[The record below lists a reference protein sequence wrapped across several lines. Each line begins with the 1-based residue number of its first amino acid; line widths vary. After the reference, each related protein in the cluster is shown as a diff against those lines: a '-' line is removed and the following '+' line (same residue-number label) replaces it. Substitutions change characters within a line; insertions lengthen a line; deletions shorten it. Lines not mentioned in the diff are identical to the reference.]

1 MLITHTGAAIDRED
15 FRDEDELQALIFDH
29 PELLGSDDSR
39 ELVSVKRE
47 LPTPAGRVDL
57 LAVSP
62 GGILTV
68 VEVKLAR
75 NPQSRRE
82 VLAQIFDYVSAL
94 SDFSYFDLN
103 KASGNEL
110 AKIIDGFDD
119 SESLPNQIEEKLRN
133 CLTRL
138 VIAVDESSDDLRR
151 LVEFMTNYTKISVSL
166 VEIQKYNKDGEI
178 VYSSNVIISPRDMQA
193 NKVGKQASDYPVLD
207 KIVKQ
212 WQDAGDNPRAKIS
225 NRSWRQLRVDGWPS
239 ALHYEFIT
247 THRDPR
253 IFVRLDNELGAN
265 DPRCDKVSEAMD
277 EFVGIKIKGRKL
289 QARVRTRSG
298 AGRIMFVA
306 LEPDESD
313 KAVEFMKELVG
324 LTKEKVGKALKP

>member
-1 MLITHTGAAIDRED
+1 MLITQAGAAIDRED
-15 FRDEDELQALIFDH
+15 FKDEDELQALIYNH
-29 PELLGSDDSR
+29 PELLCCEDAQ

-47 LPTPAGRVDL
+47 LPTPAGRIDL

-62 GGILTV
+62 SGILTV

-166 VEIQKYNKDGEI
+166 VEIQKYNKDSEI
-178 VYSSNVIISPRDMQA
+178 VYSSNVIISPRDMQV

-212 WQDAGDNPRAKIS
+212 WQNSGDNPRAQIS

-253 IFVRLDNELGAN
+253 IFVRLDNELGTN
-265 DPRCDKVSEAMD
+265 DPRCNKVSEAMD
-277 EFVGIKIKGRKL
+277 EFVGMKIKGRKL
-289 QARVRTRSG
+289 QARVRMRSG

-324 LTKEKVGKALKP
+324 LTKEKVGKALKS